1 MKLTR
6 SAILLLFPLSLC
18 ACLTDA
24 ATRLAYEL
32 ESAAGR
38 LDRTEGATYRLVHR
52 VPSKRGECEGP
63 YRVQLDRVGALVI
76 WCQDTTG
83 TRTVSSHSTS
93 YHARFVATPTTTI
106 VDKPA
111 NAPLVIDLERRGG
124 RAVIVGA
131 S

>member
-1 MKLTR
+1 MRTT
-6 SAILLLFPLSLC
+6 ATALLSLSLC
-18 ACLTDA
+18 ACLTDP
-24 ATRLAYEL
+24 ATRLAYDL

-38 LDRTEGATYRLVHR
+38 LDGAQGATVRLVHR
-52 VPSKRGECEGP
+52 VPSKRGECDGP

-76 WCQDTTG
+76 WCQDATG

-93 YHARFVATPTTTI
+93 YHGRFVVTPATTI

-111 NAPLVIDLERRGG
+111 NAPLVIDLERRDG